1 MNVIDEAYWEPYQ
14 ASKMKRFVKIVNGF
28 QMLTIFTYPYT
39 EINKYNLL

>member
-14 ASKMKRFVKIVNGF
+14 TSKMKRFVKIVNCF